1 MQVFIIKKNGQPI
14 YVGLNTDLTP
24 QEYNKVVQEALHN
37 QELEAKEKER
47 LIQRLE
53 KCEKEIQKLKHDI
66 AVDRGEVEEK

>member
-14 YVGLNTDLTP
+14 YVGLNTDVTP

-47 LIQRLE
+47 LIKKLE
-53 KCEKEIQKLKHDI
+53 ECEKEIKKLKHEI
-66 AVDRGEVEEK
+66 AVDRGEEQ